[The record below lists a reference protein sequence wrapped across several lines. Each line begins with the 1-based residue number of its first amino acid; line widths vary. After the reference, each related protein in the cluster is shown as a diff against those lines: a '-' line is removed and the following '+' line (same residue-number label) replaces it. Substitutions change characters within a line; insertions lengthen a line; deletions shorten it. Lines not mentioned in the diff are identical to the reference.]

1 MPAGGFEK
9 SAGGAG
15 QPEPSLPPN
24 YTEIKAL
31 LDENVSP
38 GNFVNVIGVVKDC
51 RLPIATSGTDYKST
65 ITLYDLSTEDDGYDI
80 NFVIFRPAADMPQV
94 TAGDIIVTTKA
105 KVQRYRSNPMSLI
118 TNRTTSIRVYTA
130 SKIPKRPQ
138 SAKIALAPASKH
150 DGHTPTADETAY
162 VSHIHHKIN
171 KYSLP
176 EEHEFQA
183 RAAQSLNIKQKFS
196 LLKDVQEAKFYD
208 LVVQVAR
215 EPYAGLSMVT
225 LYVSDYTENPHFHPQ
240 VWQGLP
246 ESTSAD
252 GDANLPN
259 KEWVGPYGKMSLQV
273 TCFEPHSTFILSEVK
288 AGDWVGLRNVQIRY
302 GRDGQFLEGF
312 MREERNLAN
321 TRINVHVLETTNAD
335 TIDPNF
341 KEALR
346 RCRDY
351 QKQKRKQI
359 KEIESAQV
367 AGMKRKASASSG
379 QETRPPNT
387 KDRHQTES
395 RAAGEQKETQQAI
408 NQELRLGLNDHV
420 TCETHDAPYST
431 IETILEPPVHE
442 TTLNNQPASL
452 TIPFMCAKYR
462 ARVRVVDFF
471 PLSLEDFACSRKQT
485 EYDVLSDNSEDSDC
499 SSSDDDEDTAV
510 GQRIWEWRFALQLE
524 DPAPQTNTKEPGPRP
539 RLWVFVDNS
548 EAQCLTGLDAADLRR
563 DPHTLNRLRQ
573 RMFTLWGNLE
583 EHKVQVA
590 ERKQKEQAAPKSGN
604 QPRLA
609 RPPLQSSPAKQDGGS
624 GEEAVSNKPF
634 TCCIRQYG
642 IHEKERGEEGEWVRC
657 FGLFG
662 TKICG

>member
-1 MPAGGFEK
+1 
-9 SAGGAG
+9 
-15 QPEPSLPPN
+15 
-24 YTEIKAL
+24 

-38 GNFVNVIGVVKDC
+38 GSFVNVIGVVKDC
-51 RLPIATSGTDYKST
+51 RLPIATSGTGELQLSTVSFISLQLPNTLADYKST

-80 NFVIFRPAADMPQV
+80 NFVLFRPEADMPQV

-105 KVQRYRSNPMSLI
+105 RVQRFLSNPMSLI
-118 TNRTTSIRVYTA
+118 TNRTTSIRVFTA
-130 SKIPKRPQ
+130 SKIPKRSQ
-138 SAKIALAPASKH
+138 SAKVALAPASKQ

-162 VSHIHHKIN
+162 VSHVHHKIN
-171 KYSLP
+171 KDSLP
-176 EEHEFQA
+176 DEHEFQA
-183 RAAQSLNIKQKFS
+183 RAAQSLNIKRKFS

-246 ESTSAD
+246 ELTSGD
-252 GDANLPN
+252 DDANPPN

-312 MREERNLAN
+312 LREERNTAN
-321 TRINVHVLETTNAD
+321 TRINVHVLEITNPD

-359 KEIESAQV
+359 KEIKSAQV
-367 AGMKRKASASSG
+367 AGLKRKESASSG
-379 QETRPPNT
+379 QETRPPNS
-387 KDRHQTES
+387 KDRRKRN
-395 RAAGEQKETQQAI
+395 RAAKEQKENPAAKEQKETQKVADE
-408 NQELRLGLNDHV
+408 ELRLGLNDHV

-431 IETILEPPVHE
+431 IETILKPPVHE
-442 TTLNNQPASL
+442 TTINNKPVSL
-452 TIPFMCAKYR
+452 TIPFICAKYR
-462 ARVRVVDFF
+462 ARVRIVDFF
-471 PLSLEDFACSRKQT
+471 PPSLEDFACSRKQT
-485 EYDVLSDNSEDSDC
+485 EYDVLSDNSDDSEC
-499 SSSDDDEDTAV
+499 SSSDDEDAAA
-510 GQRIWEWRFALQLE
+510 GQRVWEWRFALHLE
-524 DPAPQTNTKEPGPRP
+524 DPAPATNPKDSGPRP
-539 RLWVFVDNS
+539 RLWVFVDNY
-548 EAQCLTGLDAADLRR
+548 EAQCLTGLDAADLRQ
-563 DPHTLNRLRQ
+563 DSNTLNRLRQ
-573 RMFTLWGNLE
+573 RMSTLWGNLE
-583 EHKVQVA
+583 EHKAQAA
-590 ERKQKEQAAPKSGN
+590 ERKQKDQAPTKSGKQ
-604 QPRLA
+604 QPRLP
-609 RPPLQSSPAKQDGGS
+609 RPPLQSSPAANEAAEG

-642 IHEKERGEEGEWVRC
+642 VYEKERGGEGKWVRC